1 MPSTGTPE
9 PGGGEWYPTLR
20 FLKRLSERARIV
32 GFDIMELAPRKGVH
46 APDFLAARLMYKLL
60 AYSFPQTAIG

>member
-20 FLKRLSERARIV
+20 FLRMLSGKTRIV
-32 GFDIMELAPRKGVH
+32 GFDIMELAPIRGLH
-46 APDFLAARLMYKLL
+46 APDFLAARLMYKML
-60 AYSFPQTAIG
+60 AYAFPGPEE